1 MYYLDTIWN
10 FTPMSDSKFFGAK
23 FKFTTFLENWIF
35 DFLQCVIIKKC
46 LSVYK
51 RETHSFLKENREGQ
65 ERSNDFIDIYL
76 NEMDKEETR
85 LHPSFTLQSLEIILL
100 DLFVAGSDTTSLTIN
115 WTILYL
121 LHHPQVQVKLHA
133 ELDRVVG
140 RSRFSHLSLY
150 KL

>member
-1 MYYLDTIWN
+1 MKQQEQEYKDLEARASWSSRLKSAYLYIS
-10 FTPMSDSKFFGAK
+10 F
-23 FKFTTFLENWIF
+23 
-35 DFLQCVIIKKC
+35 
-46 LSVYK
+46 
-51 RETHSFLKENREGQ
+51 FLKENREGQ
-65 ERSNDFIDIYL
+65 ERANDFIDIYL